1 MQVGD
6 DRAVRHSAAQ
16 GLGLVA
22 QKGGRPDGQS
32 GVLGSQ
38 CSLLGLSHL
47 PQVPTSQRTFLPQQ
61 FG

>member
-6 DRAVRHSAAQ
+6 DRSVRHSAAQ

-22 QKGGRPDGQS
+22 QKSGRPDGQS
-32 GVLGSQ
+32 GALGSL